1 MIDMGRQWSD
11 RLQIWSEQFD
21 RHICRKCCALD
32 TEFFCTMDHLTQAQA
47 QARSFSPV
55 RPGMTWGRKW
65 EYGWFRAD
73 FTVPGGLDGQ
83 KLVLAPGFGP
93 EMLVFV
99 NGAEAGSVDRQ
110 HHEIILTRSAAAGT
124 RYRIMAECYAGHG
137 ARNEGAGPVAYGEK
151 PVSEPPENQVA
162 VTETFIGVWN
172 EAVYQAKMDYLTLYS
187 LLKKLPDKSLRAM
200 KVLEGLKQFTLTAD
214 FELPEPELTESVLR
228 ASEILKPLLACHNG
242 STAPVMTVFGQ
253 SHLDLA
259 WLWPEAE
266 TLRKAARTYSNQ
278 LALMEEYGE
287 YRFLLCEPPILEYLK
302 KDYPKLF
309 ERVRQGVQ
317 NGRFYADG
325 AVFVESD
332 TNIPSGESLIRQ
344 VVWGKRWFLKELN
357 TDSRVAWMPDTFG
370 FSAALPQIL
379 KKCRVPYF
387 ATQKLARQDPEAEP
401 FPYHFFWWE
410 GLDGSRILA
419 HNYKKNNAVFCSGE
433 LIARWEDDR
442 VQTENIEG
450 MLFPYGYGDGGGGPT
465 RDMAEQARR
474 CLDLEGAPRCR
485 LESPQAFFDRQHAV
499 KNVYKGELYLAWHRG
514 TLTSQARTK
523 RGIRKAEIA
532 LKIAEY
538 HQARQLLDGKMPAD
552 VSRITALW
560 ETLLKEQFHDVA
572 AGAGIERVHAEA
584 EAALSHVKAD
594 AERMVSE
601 LLGAY
606 KEKRRVY
613 NHLGWDRLYRGYTVP
628 AQSSVVVGPDPRYE
642 KRAAACEDGHG
653 FTLEN
658 EFLRCHVN
666 GTGELDSLRLT
677 GQEREFL
684 AGPGNKLLL
693 FKDVNT
699 CYDAWEI
706 GNMYEELPVALGQ
719 AAQISVCQ
727 DEDGAALMVVRKVHD
742 SLMRQKIFLGSGAKR
757 LDFITE
763 LDWHE
768 RHKLLKVA
776 FPIAVRALQAA
787 HEIQFGFVTRPTHA
801 SRQHDRDQ
809 YEVSNQGYTA
819 LYDGGAG
826 AAVLNDCKYG
836 VNVRESEIRLSLMR
850 APLMPDMNADQ
861 GAQTFTYSIY
871 PFVGA
876 FAQSGTA
883 RQAAELNAPLQ
894 FGSPERAQDGPIFL
908 PEKENIVADT
918 VKIADTVK
926 NALLVR
932 AYEAMGMDTVT
943 YVRISGQVRGAAE
956 TNMLEENAQP
966 LDPSAPVHFGP
977 FEIKTFLLYL
987 DGEGESDHE
996 SAL

>member
-21 RHICRKCCALD
+21 RHICRRFCALD
-32 TEFFCTMDHLTQAQA
+32 MEFFCTMDHLTLAQAQA
-47 QARSFSPV
+47 QSFLPV
-55 RPGMTWGRKW
+55 QEGMTWGKKW

-73 FTVPGGLDGQ
+73 FTVPVSLEGQ
-83 KLVLAPGFGP
+83 KLVLVLGVGP

-99 NGAEAGSVDRQ
+99 NGAEAGSIDRQ
-110 HHEIILTRSAAAGT
+110 HHEIILTRSAASGT
-124 RYRIMAECYAGHG
+124 RYHIMAECYAGHG

-151 PVSEPPENQVA
+151 SVLEPPEKQVI
-162 VTETFIGVWN
+162 VTESFIGIWN

-187 LLKKLPDKSLRAM
+187 LLKKLPGKSLRAM

-214 FELPEPELTESVLR
+214 FELPEPELTETILR
-228 ASEILKPLLACHNG
+228 ASEALKPLLACQNG
-242 STAPVMTVFGQ
+242 STAPEMTVFGQ

-278 LALMEEYGE
+278 LALMEEYHD

-302 KDYPKLF
+302 KEYPKLF
-309 ERVRQGVQ
+309 ERVKQGVQ

-325 AVFVESD
+325 AVFVECD

-357 TDSRVAWMPDTFG
+357 ADSRVAWMPDTFG

-401 FPYHFFWWE
+401 FPYNLFWWE
-410 GLDGSRILA
+410 GLDGSRVLA
-419 HNYKKNNAVFCSGE
+419 HNYKKNNAVFCPGE

-474 CLDLEGAPRCR
+474 SLDLEGAPRCR
-485 LESPQAFFDRQHAV
+485 LESPQAFFDRQHMV

-514 TLTSQARTK
+514 TLTAQARTK

-538 HQARQLLDGKMPAD
+538 HQARQLLDGKKPAD
-552 VSRITALW
+552 TSRITALW

-584 EAALSHVKAD
+584 EAALASVKAD
-594 AERMVSE
+594 AERIVSE

-613 NHLGWDRLYRGYTVP
+613 NHLGWDRIYRGYTVP
-628 AQSSVVVGPDPRYE
+628 AQSSIVVGRDPRYE
-642 KRAAACEDGHG
+642 KRAAVRVDGHG
-653 FTLEN
+653 YTLEN
-658 EFLRCHVN
+658 EFLRCHIN
-666 GTGELDSLRLT
+666 ETGELDSLRIEGL
-677 GQEREFL
+677 EREFL
-684 AGPGNKLLL
+684 SGPGNKLLL

-706 GNMYEELPVALGQ
+706 GSMYEELPVVLGQ

-742 SLMRQKIFLGSGAKR
+742 SLMRQKIFLGNNAKR
-757 LDFITE
+757 LDFMTE
-763 LDWHE
+763 LEWHE

-776 FPIAVRALQAA
+776 FPIAVRALEAA
-787 HEIQFGFVTRPTHA
+787 HEIQFGFVNRPTHA

-809 YEVSNQGYTA
+809 YEVSNHGYTA
-819 LYDGGAG
+819 LYDVGAG

-861 GAQTFTYSIY
+861 GAQAFTYSIY

-876 FAQSGTA
+876 FAQSGTV

-894 FGSPERAQDGPIFL
+894 FGSPEGAQDGPIFL
-908 PEKENIVADT
+908 PEKENVVVDT

-943 YVRISGQVRGAAE
+943 YVRVSDQVRGAAE
-956 TNMLEENAQP
+956 TNMLEENAQA
-966 LDPSAPVHFGP
+966 LDLSAPVHFGP

-987 DGEGESDHE
+987 RDEGENNHE